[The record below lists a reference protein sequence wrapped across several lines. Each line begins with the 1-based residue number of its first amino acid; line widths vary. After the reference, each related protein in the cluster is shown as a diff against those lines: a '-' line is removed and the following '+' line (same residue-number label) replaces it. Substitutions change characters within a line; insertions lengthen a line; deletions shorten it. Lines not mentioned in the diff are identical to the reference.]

1 MFLEIVSP
9 SEKVDS
15 YPINHNAPLVSKE
28 PVVINGRVFIPL
40 NSTDTGEL
48 NAIVTRSDITRA
60 PKAASQAWGVGDE
73 VFWDA
78 GDKVF
83 TTDDDSGGNALVGHA
98 MAPVAG
104 GAGDTTS
111 GLIHFNSF
119 AA

>member
-9 SEKVDS
+9 SIKVDS
-15 YPINHNAPLVSKE
+15 YPITHNAALASKE
-28 PVVINGRVFIPL
+28 PVVLNGRVFIPL
-40 NSTDTGEL
+40 NTSANGEL

-60 PKAASQAWGVGDE
+60 PKAASQAWNVGDA
-73 VFWDA
+73 VYWDA
-78 GDKVF
+78 VAKVF
-83 TTDDDSGGNALVGHA
+83 TTDDASGSRPLAGYA

-111 GLIHFNSF
+111 GLIAFDSF